1 MHWTLLTALLWAGTA
16 QAGWPVI
23 GEGGRET
30 SRHVEPAELFED
42 VEVFWED
49 HDAVSSPRDLAAMAR
64 SAGQRLDRQ
73 EGQGRPAPHGMLDQL
88 GISAE
93 EVRATLQFVADVERE
108 DRGESYQR
116 LSDPEWIEAH
126 FRVLRWHADLQ
137 GAGQH
142 RVRLADGQI
151 RLTRYLAYRFP
162 GSVEPT
168 AEFDTALYSLPSDEV
183 GLSSRAAGSTVG
195 LIRSLLTRKQ
205 VLDGAFESGGRHQGA
220 AVPLVYLR
228 REHVHEAL
236 LQGTV
241 QVVLADGTRRTFSVH
256 RNNGRSFRHGHT
268 AENQDRFWYFRE
280 TESDDQGGVNN
291 GIALRPFVAVAGD
304 VNNLGY
310 GGLYALEGENGSL
323 RLVVLADTGGAFQPN
338 MYQFDLFTGTHES
351 REALNAATAHIP
363 SRPAAYMLVLRDTI
377 EVP

>member
-1 MHWTLLTALLWAGTA
+1 
-16 QAGWPVI
+16 VI
-23 GEGGRET
+23 GEGGRKT

-42 VEVFWED
+42 VEVYWGD
-49 HDAVSSPRDLAAMAR
+49 HEAVSSTRDLASMAR
-64 SAGQRLDRQ
+64 AVGERLDRQ
-73 EGQGRPAPHGMLDQL
+73 ERQGRPAPHGMMDEL
-88 GISAE
+88 GISAQD
-93 EVRATLQFVADVERE
+93 VRATLRFVSDIARE

-116 LSDPEWIEAH
+116 LSDPEWIAAH
-126 FRVLRWHADLQ
+126 FRVLRWHSDLE
-137 GAGQH
+137 GARQH

-162 GSVEPT
+162 GSRQPT
-168 AEFDTALYSLPSDEV
+168 TEFDTALYSLPSDET
-183 GLSSRAAGSTVG
+183 GLSSAAAGSTVG
-195 LIRSLLTRKQ
+195 LIRTLLTRKQ
-205 VLDGAFESGGRHQGA
+205 VLDGAFEDGGGHEGSA
-220 AVPLVYLR
+220 EPLVYLK

-241 QVVLADGTRRTFSVH
+241 QVALKDGSRRTFSVH
-256 RNNGRSFRHGHT
+256 RSNGRSFRHGRSG
-268 AENQDRFWYFRE
+268 EDQDRFWYFRE
-280 TESDDQGGVNN
+280 SESDGQGGVNN

-310 GGLYALEGENGSL
+310 GGLYALEDEDGLL

-363 SRPAAYMLVLRDTI
+363 ARPAAYMLVLRHTN